1 MSSSSDKL
9 AEARRLRDEKLARSR
24 ASSSSVSSTRRLG
37 TTRTHSP
44 AKGSP
49 GVGSTAPELTL
60 SSVSP
65 SSSVRGG
72 VSPSPSVA
80 EMFASSLDRTE
91 RKFRELL
98 PTASPGYRPVVGGS
112 DDDDDGSELGRGTGL
127 SRQQARDGGKVGV
140 GAASP
145 SQVAA
150 SLGAGSKGG
159 GDGSSGP
166 ATTDLEGGGGRG
178 GAYVG
183 RHDPRPRALP
193 FPLAQPQPE
202 PEGGEKEEA
211 GPAGAGALMVT
222 FAESR
227 PSPLRD
233 RVACC
238 RVDGSEGAEESSGGE
253 GGGDAQ
259 ARKAVVA
266 SDGTK
271 MLPPPPWFREGG
283 WRLRACEQATPASVF
298 IVAGGICFIVP
309 LLVRSNCHFRGPHQR
324 HARLTAVCFAF
335 GVAICWGCVVHVT
348 RALPKLLR
356 VDDLCKGPLYKIGRR
371 PSGKPQLLSPEAL
384 QTLGRLNTSSHLICL
399 AMAAWFVGL
408 VRWCFGTRHHH
419 PVVLATVRLEF
430 PPERSESQHGFGV
443 I

>member
-1 MSSSSDKL
+1 MSIRGSCLLPPHTPVGREGPGAAPEGQGTDSGRAGPQRGGGSSCFY
-9 AEARRLRDEKLARSR
+9 
-24 ASSSSVSSTRRLG
+24 
-37 TTRTHSP
+37 
-44 AKGSP
+44 
-49 GVGSTAPELTL
+49 STAQRRQQIFPARAGMAG
-60 SSVSP
+60 
-65 SSSVRGG
+65 RGG
-72 VSPSPSVA
+72 TPPHGRAQQERRATTLVA

-91 RKFRELL
+91 RKFRGLL

-112 DDDDDGSELGRGTGL
+112 DDDGDDGELGRGTGL
-127 SRQQARDGGKVGV
+127 SRQQARDGGKVV

-166 ATTDLEGGGGRG
+166 AITDLEGGGGRG
-178 GAYVG
+178 GAYAG
-183 RHDPRPRALP
+183 PHDPRAMALR

-202 PEGGEKEEA
+202 PEQGGEKEEA
-211 GPAGAGALMVT
+211 GPAGAGARTVT
-222 FAESR
+222 SAESR

-238 RVDGSEGAEESSGGE
+238 RVDGAEGESSGGK

-259 ARKAVVA
+259 AGKAVVA

-283 WRLRACEQATPASVF
+283 WRLRACKQATPASVF
-298 IVAGGICFIVP
+298 IVAGGVCFIIP
-309 LLVRSNCHFRGPHQR
+309 LLMRSNCHFSGPHHR

-348 RALPKLLR
+348 GALPKLLP
-356 VDDLCKGPLYKIGRR
+356 VDDPHKGPLYAIGRR

-384 QTLGRLNTSSHLICL
+384 QTLGHLRTISHLICL

-408 VRWCFGTRHHH
+408 VRWCSGTLRGL
-419 PVVLATVRLEF
+419 PCSSRD
-430 PPERSESQHGFGV
+430 SQTG
-443 I
+443 ISS